1 MSIQLRYY
9 ENNWPFIE
17 AVMDKFERLGIL
29 PHTLPNAIGM
39 WPNEQECLVWT
50 VSQCAPEKD
59 WLEIGSFCGGSS
71 VLLGLARQCMRA
83 EGNVIAV
90 DKAFNP
96 MFDYNVGRS
105 GVADQIVKVQ
115 CDSSKLLQHYND
127 LISFAFIDGFHS
139 FKQVIH
145 DFEAIN
151 GIIDEGGVI
160 AFHDVSPKMYTHDHY
175 YLSELHNGVLHSWES
190 LMSSTEEDFMIDQA
204 IAYICITYDYEII
217 DIPIRQNIK
226 YFKETRLTEWVRGQT
241 SPFNSFTAIRKKQ

>member
-1 MSIQLRYY
+1 MSGQLQYY

-50 VSQCAPEKD
+50 VSQCAPEED

-115 CDSSKLLQHYND
+115 CDSRKLLQHYND

-145 DFEAIN
+145 DFEVIN

-160 AFHDVSPKMYTHDHY
+160 AFHDVSPMMHTHNQAHMDILY
-175 YLSELHNGVLHSWES
+175 KYVEDNWNS
-190 LMSSTEEDFMIDQA
+190 LMSGNEQDFRIDEA
-204 IAYICITYDYEII
+204 IALICKDFNYEII
-217 DIPIRQNIK
+217 DIPVRQDIK
-226 YFKETRLTEWVRGQT
+226 YFKETQLTEWVRGQT